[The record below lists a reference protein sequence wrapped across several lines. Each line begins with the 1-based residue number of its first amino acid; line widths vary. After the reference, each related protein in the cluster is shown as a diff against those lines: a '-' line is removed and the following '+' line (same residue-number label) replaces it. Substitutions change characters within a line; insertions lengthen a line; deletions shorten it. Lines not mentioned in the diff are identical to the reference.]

1 MELAILY
8 ILIHGAIKLYF
19 FLGST
24 KTDLGTFGS
33 VRAHPK
39 ADKTFYYIKLYNR
52 KNQVRYKIGITKYDV
67 KKRYI
72 NTHKGYYADKDYEI
86 IYEKRL
92 LNAEK
97 VEAEIKQK
105 YKSSYDYLLGT
116 AGTEIFDT
124 DILGLDKDAKI
135 VDTEEMMCIR
145 TEGSGRI
152 NIKYPIKISDVN
164 KILKYSKEYGSIYFV
179 NKRDYDNFL
188 IYIKKTYA
196 DKAIKKDDTHY
207 VFLSND
213 GTEFRL
219 LSKEGISQFYMMQ
232 SRNGKWQ

>member
-1 MELAILY
+1 MEFVILY
-8 ILIHGAIKLYF
+8 VLIHGAIKLYV

-24 KTDLGTFGS
+24 KTELGTFGT

-39 ADKTFYYIKLYNR
+39 GDKTFYYIKLYNR
-52 KNQVRYKIGITKYDV
+52 KNQVRYKVGITKYDV

-72 NTHKGYYADKDYEI
+72 DTHTGYYEDKDYEI

-97 VEAEIKQK
+97 VEARIKQN

-124 DILGLDKDAKI
+124 DILGLDHNA
-135 VDTEEMMCIR
+135 EMGDKEQMISIR

-152 NIKYPIKISDVN
+152 NIKYPITTKNVN
-164 KILKYSKEYGSIYFV
+164 RILKYSKEHGSIYFE
-179 NKRDYDNFL
+179 NKRDYNNFL
-188 IYIKKTYA
+188 AYIKKIYA
-196 DKAIKKDDTHY
+196 GNSTKQDDNHY
-207 VFLSND
+207 VFSSND

-219 LSKEGISQFYMMQ
+219 LSKEGVAQFYMMQ
-232 SRNGKWQ
+232 SRNGKWK

>member
-1 MELAILY
+1 M
-8 ILIHGAIKLYF
+8 
-19 FLGST
+19 GST
-24 KTDLGTFGS
+24 KTELGTFGT
-33 VRAHPK
+33 VRVHPK
-39 ADKTFYYIKLYNR
+39 GDKTFYYIKLYNR
-52 KNQVRYKIGITKYDV
+52 KNQVRYKVGITKYDV

-72 NTHKGYYADKDYEI
+72 NTHTTYYEGKDYEI

-97 VEAEIKQK
+97 VEEKIKQK

-124 DILGLDKDAKI
+124 DILGLDKDAAI
-135 VDTEEMMCIR
+135 VDKEEIMSIR

-152 NIKYPIKISDVN
+152 NIKYPIRIRDVN
-164 KILKYSKEYGSIYFV
+164 RLLKYSKEHGSIYFE

-196 DKAIKKDDTHY
+196 DKSIKKDDAHY
-207 VFLSND
+207 VFSSND

-219 LSKEGISQFYMMQ
+219 LSKEGVSQFYMMQ
-232 SRNGKWQ
+232 SRNGRWQ